1 MNPKT
6 NNKGV
11 EMNHF
16 TKLSLVAAMALAGC
30 GGAVTAENPVET
42 AQDQSEIIGGTVN
55 TGDPAI
61 VALYAIK
68 DGATSGALC
77 TATVI
82 SPTVVLTAAHCV
94 HPDTVGTGN
103 KFYVMTAP
111 DITDK
116 THPSPKLNVKE
127 VHYDPKFDAKLIFN
141 GHDIAVAILE
151 TPTTITPIP
160 WNKDPLTAAMK
171 GQAAR
176 IVGYGL
182 NDSFGQKG
190 AGIKRQATVKLNNY
204 DELFVKTGSLL
215 PWKVIC
221 SGDSGGPVLMK
232 LGGVEK
238 VVGVNSFGIVFC
250 LTEASS
256 SRTDIYKDFVA
267 KYLP

>member
-1 MNPKT
+1 MNYFT
-6 NNKGV
+6 N
-11 EMNHF
+11 
-16 TKLSLVAAMALAGC
+16 LSLAFAMALAGC
-30 GGAVTAENPVET
+30 GGAVTADAPVET
-42 AQDQSEIIGGTVN
+42 AQDQSEIIGGVVN

-61 VALYAIK
+61 VAVYAIK

-77 TATVI
+77 TGTVI

-116 THPSPKLNVKE
+116 MHPSPKLEVKE
-127 VHYDPKFDAKLIFN
+127 THYDPKFDAKMIFN
-141 GHDIAVAILE
+141 GHDIAVVILAA
-151 TPTTITPIP
+151 PTTITPIP
-160 WNKDPLTAAMK
+160 WNKDALSATMK
-171 GQAAR
+171 GQPAR

-182 NDSFGQKG
+182 NDSFGSKG
-190 AGIKRQATVKLNNY
+190 AGIKRQATVKLNNF
-204 DELFVKTGSLL
+204 DELYVKTGSLL

-232 LGGVEK
+232 MGGVEK
-238 VVGVNSFGIVFC
+238 VVGVNSFGIIYC

-256 SRTDIYKDFVA
+256 TRTDIYKDFVNS
-267 KYLP
+267 YLP